1 MKGNGSEGSS
11 LEHRGVLRFRLGAT
25 VLFSWEGAHRKR
37 LQAEGVTRDIS
48 VQGAFI
54 LAPTCPPVQASV
66 LVEVFLP
73 PLQGSGRPVRIRA
86 ESRVLR
92 VEHAETGNSHSGF
105 AVLSEGF
112 ALCRAVTEAAEA
124 KPNGSGHTEILGRES
139 DV

>member
-1 MKGNGSEGSS
+1 M
-11 LEHRGVLRFRLGAT
+11 EHRGVLRFRLGAS
-25 VLFSWEGAHRKR
+25 VLFSWGGANRRR
-37 LQAEGVTRDIS
+37 LRAEGVTRDIS

-54 LAPTCPPVQASV
+54 LAPTCPPVRANV

-92 VEHAETGNSHSGF
+92 VEHAEAGNGHSGF
-105 AVLSEGF
+105 AVLSGGF
-112 ALCRAVTEAAEA
+112 ALCRAVTEASAP
-124 KPNGSGHTEILGRES
+124 KPDGSGATGILERES